1 MLRSLAKD
9 CPALP
14 LRFFAEAVRLRAL
27 FLMLRQITAGDV
39 GALVSGEV
47 CGENSHHIVKKEIVV
62 ESRKAHEALTTK
74 WRTQQNLTTITMS
87 SRFLDITPQ
96 S

>member
-1 MLRSLAKD
+1 MRSLAKN

-39 GALVSGEV
+39 GALVSSEV

-62 ESRKAHEALTTK
+62 ESRKAHATK
-74 WRTQQNLTTITMS
+74 WRAQRNLTTITMS
-87 SRFLDITPQ
+87 SKILGITPQ